1 VVPLARLVLT
11 ALGTSRQL
19 SYDGKKPER
28 EDAMALKGV
37 LRPGYIQIR
46 VTDLAAAIRH
56 YVDRI
61 GLREVGR
68 EADGRTYLRAYDEF
82 DRHSVVLR
90 EAAEPGMDYVGFKV
104 ASEDELGAFGR
115 RIAAFG
121 VEVVEIPAGEQ
132 PGVGRRLSFI
142 VPTGHRIELF
152 AEMALS
158 ENGPM
163 IRNPELWQEEPHG
176 MRVTRFDHCNL
187 HGPNIDATVKFFTE
201 VLDFSLSEAA
211 QTPDG
216 IAAAFLTCSNK
227 AHDIAFIRRD
237 EPGKFHHAAFWLDSW
252 HEVGQAADIIARYDI
267 PLDIGPTR
275 HGITRGQ
282 TIYFFDPSG
291 NRNEVFS
298 GGFIYYPDNPQRVWS
313 IDNIG
318 KAVFYYQRELNPRFM
333 SVVT

>member
-1 VVPLARLVLT
+1 
-11 ALGTSRQL
+11 
-19 SYDGKKPER
+19 
-28 EDAMALKGV
+28 MALKGV

-46 VTDLAAAIRH
+46 VTDIDAAVTH
-56 YVDRI
+56 YVDRV
-61 GLREVGR
+61 GLHEVSR
-68 EADGRTYLRAYDEF
+68 EADGRVYLRAWDEF

-90 EAAEPGMDYVGFKV
+90 PADMPGMDYVGFKV
-104 ASEDELGAFGR
+104 ASDAELDALAH
-115 RIAAFG
+115 RIEASG
-121 VEVVEIPAGEQ
+121 INIEEVAAGEQ
-132 PGVGRRLSFI
+132 PGLGRRISFT

-152 AEMALS
+152 AEVTLS
-158 ENGPM
+158 EDGPM
-163 IRNPELWQEEPHG
+163 TSNPELWREEPHG

-216 IAAAFLTCSNK
+216 GIAAAFLSCSNK

-252 HEVGQAADIIARYDI
+252 HEVGNAADIIARYDI
-267 PLDIGPTR
+267 SLDIGPTR

-282 TIYFFDPSG
+282 TVYFFDPSG

-313 IDNIG
+313 VDKIG

>member
-1 VVPLARLVLT
+1 
-11 ALGTSRQL
+11 
-19 SYDGKKPER
+19 
-28 EDAMALKGV
+28 MALRGA
-37 LRPGYIQIR
+37 LRSGYIQIR
-46 VTDLAAAIRH
+46 VTDIDAATRH
-56 YVDRI
+56 YVDRV
-61 GLREVGR
+61 GLHQVSREP
-68 EADGRTYLRAYDEF
+68 DGRVYLRAFDEF

-90 EAAEPGMDYVGFKV
+90 PADMPGMDYVGFKV
-104 ASEDELGAFGR
+104 ASEAELNNFAQG
-115 RIAAFG
+115 IEAAG
-121 VEVVEIPAGEQ
+121 IGLQEIPAGEQ
-132 PGVGRRLSFI
+132 PGLGRRLGFV
-142 VPTGHRIELF
+142 VPTGHRVELF

-158 ENGPM
+158 DEGPM
-163 IRNPELWQEEPHG
+163 VQNPELWREEPHG

-187 HGPNIDATVKFFTE
+187 HGPNIDATVEFFTD
-201 VLDFSLSEAA
+201 VLDFSLTEAA

-216 IAAAFLTCSNK
+216 HVAAGFLSCSNK

-237 EPGKFHHAAFWLDSW
+237 EPGKFHHAAFSLESW

-298 GGFIYYPDNPQRVWS
+298 GGFIYYPDNPKRVWS
-313 IDNIG
+313 VDKIG

>member
-1 VVPLARLVLT
+1 
-11 ALGTSRQL
+11 
-19 SYDGKKPER
+19 
-28 EDAMALKGV
+28 MALNGV

-46 VTDLAAAIRH
+46 VTDIDAAVRH

-61 GLREVGR
+61 GLHEVSR
-68 EADGRTYLRAYDEF
+68 EADGRVYLRAFDEF

-90 EAAEPGMDYVGFKV
+90 PADMPGMDYVGFKV
-104 ASEDELGAFGR
+104 ASEAELNNFAQG
-115 RIAAFG
+115 IEAAG
-121 VEVVEIPAGEQ
+121 IGLQEIPAGEQ
-132 PGVGRRLSFI
+132 PGLGRRLGFV
-142 VPTGHRIELF
+142 VPTGHRVELF

-158 ENGPM
+158 DEGPM
-163 IRNPELWQEEPHG
+163 VQNPELWREEPHG

-187 HGPNIDATVKFFTE
+187 HGPNIDATVEFFTD
-201 VLDFSLSEAA
+201 VLDFSLTEAA

-216 IAAAFLTCSNK
+216 HVAAGFLSCSNK

-237 EPGKFHHAAFWLDSW
+237 EPGKFHHVAFSLESW

-267 PLDIGPTR
+267 GLDIGPTR

-298 GGFIYYPDNPQRVWS
+298 GGYIYYPDNPKRVWS
-313 IDNIG
+313 VDQIG

-333 SVVT
+333 SLVT

>member
-1 VVPLARLVLT
+1 
-11 ALGTSRQL
+11 
-19 SYDGKKPER
+19 
-28 EDAMALKGV
+28 MALKGV

-46 VTDLAAAIRH
+46 VLDMDAAITH

-61 GLREVGR
+61 GLDEVSR
-68 EADGRTYLRAYDEF
+68 EADGRVYLRAWDEF

-90 EAAEPGMDYVGFKV
+90 RADMPGMDYVGFKV
-104 ASEDELGAFGR
+104 ASEADLDSFHH
-115 RIAAFG
+115 RIEEYG
-121 VEVVEIPAGEQ
+121 LTVEKIPAGEQ
-132 PGVGRRLSFI
+132 PGLGRRLSFV
-142 VPTGHRIELF
+142 VPSGHRIELF

-163 IRNPELWQEEPHG
+163 TQNPEIWRDEPHG

-187 HGPNIDATVKFFTE
+187 QGPDIPGVVKFFTE
-201 VLDFSLSEAA
+201 VLDFSLTEAA
-211 QTPDG
+211 ETPDG
-216 IAAAFLTCSNK
+216 VVAAFLSCSNK
-227 AHDIAFIRRD
+227 AHDIAFIRRP

-252 HEVGQAADIIARYDI
+252 HEVGQAADIIARHDI

-291 NRNEVFS
+291 NRNEVFA
-298 GGFIYYPDNPQRVWS
+298 GGFIYYPDNPKRVWS
-313 IDNIG
+313 MDKIG
-318 KAVFYYQRELNPRFM
+318 KAVFYYQRELNERFM

>member
-1 VVPLARLVLT
+1 
-11 ALGTSRQL
+11 
-19 SYDGKKPER
+19 
-28 EDAMALKGV
+28 MALNGV

-46 VTDLAAAIRH
+46 VTDIDAAVRH

-61 GLREVGR
+61 GLHDVSRG
-68 EADGRTYLRAYDEF
+68 ADGRVYLRAFDEF
-82 DRHSVVLR
+82 DRHSIVLR
-90 EAAEPGMDYVGFKV
+90 PADMPGMDYVGFKV
-104 ASEDELGAFGR
+104 ASEADLGAFAE
-115 RIAAFG
+115 RIETAG
-121 VEVVEIPAGEQ
+121 IGLQEIPAGEQ
-132 PGVGRRLSFI
+132 PGVGHRLSFV

-152 AEMALS
+152 AEIALS
-158 ENGPM
+158 DDGPM
-163 IRNPELWQEEPHG
+163 VQNPELWREEPHG

-187 HGPNIDATVKFFTE
+187 HGPNIDATVEFFTD
-201 VLDFSLSEAA
+201 VLDFSLTEAA

-216 IAAAFLTCSNK
+216 HVAAGFLSCSNK
-227 AHDIAFIRRD
+227 AHDIAFIRRE
-237 EPGKFHHAAFWLDSW
+237 EPGKFHHVAFSLESW

-298 GGFIYYPDNPQRVWS
+298 GGFIYYPDNPKRVWS
-313 IDNIG
+313 VDQIG

>member
-1 VVPLARLVLT
+1 
-11 ALGTSRQL
+11 
-19 SYDGKKPER
+19 
-28 EDAMALKGV
+28 MALKGV

-46 VTDLAAAIRH
+46 VLDLDAAITH
-56 YVDRI
+56 YVDRL
-61 GLREVGR
+61 GLDEVSREP
-68 EADGRTYLRAYDEF
+68 DGRVYLRAWDEF

-90 EAAEPGMDYVGFKV
+90 QADRPGMDYVGFKV
-104 ASEDELGAFGR
+104 ASESDLDAFR
-115 RIAAFG
+115 SRIEEFG
-121 VEVVEIPAGEQ
+121 TAVEEIPAGEQ
-132 PGVGRRLSFI
+132 PGLGPRLSFV

-158 ENGPM
+158 KNGPM
-163 IRNPELWQEEPHG
+163 IRNPEIWRDEPHG

-187 HGPNIDATVKFFTE
+187 HGPDIPGVIKFFTE

-211 QTPDG
+211 ESPDG
-216 IAAAFLTCSNK
+216 VIAAFLSCSNK
-227 AHDIAFIRRD
+227 AHDIAFIHRPD
-237 EPGKFHHAAFWLDSW
+237 PGKFHHAAFWLDSW
-252 HEVGQAADIIARYDI
+252 HEVGQAADVIARHDI

-313 IDNIG
+313 VDKIG
-318 KAVFYYQRELNPRFM
+318 KAIFYYQRELNERFM